1 MDVLQQHAAMIGG
14 AATTSCPICH
24 KLIIGTDALI
34 EHMKYNHKDPNPP
47 PSPLTSKFTISF
59 NFLLNTFD
67 PYDTYLVCHSIFT
80 SESSITLT

>member
-24 KLIIGTDALI
+24 KLLIGTDALI

-47 PSPLTSKFTISF
+47 PSPLTSNSF
-59 NFLLNTFD
+59 VF
-67 PYDTYLVCHSIFT
+67 
-80 SESSITLT
+80 ITNVPAKELCARILFRIDLSL